1 MRGVLVFIF
10 CLFFSLPLY
19 APLYAE
25 ELSCNKLQEQEKS
38 IKVRSNILIEKYRE
52 EVSIFGFSVFMIKEK
67 DHEDAGKNII
77 RMADIVNGCRSLIS
91 DKTCRYVSKE
101 IISLI
106 SKGVELCS
114 RNAKLNCGVC

>member
-1 MRGVLVFIF
+1 MRVVVFF
-10 CLFFSLPLY
+10 VVFLFVSLPLN
-19 APLYAE
+19 AGE
-25 ELSCNKLQEQEKS
+25 FSCHTLQEQEKS
-38 IKVRSNILIEKYRE
+38 IKARSNILIENYKE
-52 EVSIFGFSVFMIKEK
+52 EVALFGFSIFMIKEK

-77 RMADIVNGCRSLIS
+77 RMANIVNGCRSLIN
-91 DKTCRYVSKE
+91 DKTCKYVSKE

>member
-1 MRGVLVFIF
+1 MRGLLAFVIF
-10 CLFFSLPLY
+10 LFFSLPLY
-19 APLYAE
+19 AG
-25 ELSCNKLQEQEKS
+25 ELTCNKLQEQEKS
-38 IKVRSNILIEKYRE
+38 IQDRSSILIKKYKE
-52 EVSIFGFSVFMIKEK
+52 EVAIFGFSVFMIKEK

-91 DKTCRYVSKE
+91 DETCKYVSKE

-114 RNAKLNCGVC
+114 RNAKLKCGVC